1 MRLSRQCLVVS
12 LGALSLVPSV
22 AGAARTESFQP
33 LAAWK
38 LDYSPTQCA
47 ELRDY
52 GEPAKPVIFS
62 IIPAP
67 NGKSY
72 EFVLVYKTPHPGGIE
87 EVHGSVDF
95 GSGPISALVLRYGSK
110 DGKLTLYRYRISADE
125 MQQARSAKAVALQS
139 AYMDASFELDQ
150 TSAVLDSLQR
160 CTADLMRYWNYDGE
174 EQGSIAV
181 PSKGDVRSIFS
192 AFDYPRDALVKGEQ
206 GTTQY
211 LLLVDERGR
220 VAGCHVLIATGI
232 PNLDSRGCI
241 VLLARA
247 KFSPAR
253 DRAGKPVRSAVVTP
267 EVVWRIP

>member
-1 MRLSRQCLVVS
+1 MRLSSVH
-12 LGALSLVPSV
+12 LGAGLGLLSLMSSG
-22 AGAARTESFQP
+22 AGAAGTETLQP
-33 LAAWK
+33 VKAWS

-52 GEPAKPVIFS
+52 GDPTKPVILG

-67 NGKSY
+67 NGESY
-72 EFVLVYKTPHPGGIE
+72 ELVLVYRSPHPDGIE

-110 DGKLTLYRYRISADE
+110 DGKLTLYRYRISAAE

-139 AYMDASFELDQ
+139 AYMDTSFELDQ
-150 TSAVLDSLQR
+150 ASEVLEGLQR

-174 EQGSIAV
+174 KQGSIAV

-192 AFDYPRDALVKGEQ
+192 SFDYPRDAAAKGEQ

-211 LLLVDERGR
+211 LLLVDEKGR

-232 PNLDSRGCI
+232 PTLDSRGCI

-247 KFSPAR
+247 RFTPAR
-253 DRAGKPVRSAVVTP
+253 DASGKPVRSAVVTP
-267 EVVWRIP
+267 EIVWRIP